1 MSCEGVRW
9 NATSR
14 RLERREC
21 GLFERVLD
29 AERSVGGQVRKAIEE
44 AEFIVRSARARG
56 DAIRKRAD
64 DRISRLHVAMEDRI
78 ETEIARLRKEF
89 LEAEDSPAND
99 PQLGVKRDALRR
111 AVRRLAA
118 RMTGEID
125 EGGR

>member
-1 MSCEGVRW
+1 MARDLSAGS
-9 NATSR
+9 NAANAR
-14 RLERREC
+14 VV
-21 GLFERVLD
+21 ERVLD
-29 AERSVGGQVRKAIEE
+29 AERSVEGQVRKAIEE
-44 AEFIVRSARARG
+44 ADFIVRSARARG

>member
-1 MSCEGVRW
+1 MERGLSAGS
-9 NATSR
+9 NAANAAV
-14 RLERREC
+14 
-21 GLFERVLD
+21 FERVLD
-29 AERSVGGQVRKAIEE
+29 AERSVGGQLRKAIEE
-44 AEFIVRSARARG
+44 ADFIVRSARARG

-78 ETEIARLRKEF
+78 ETEIAWLRKEF
-89 LEAEDSPAND
+89 QEAEDSPAND